1 LIPDPCLLDLRTIN
15 LAEDPT
21 QTNDLSAKEP
31 ERLRIIQEL
40 RIMEA
45 ARNNVF
51 PLNNSQLPVFTAERP
66 GS

>member
-1 LIPDPCLLDLRTIN
+1 

-51 PLNNSQLPVFTAERP
+51 PLNNSQLPVVTAERP